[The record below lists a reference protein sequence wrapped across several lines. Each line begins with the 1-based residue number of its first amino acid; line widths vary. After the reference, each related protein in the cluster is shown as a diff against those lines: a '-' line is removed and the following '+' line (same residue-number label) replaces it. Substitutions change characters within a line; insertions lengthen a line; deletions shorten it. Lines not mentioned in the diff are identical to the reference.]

1 MLPET
6 KIRVLENFY
15 GIDYVFFGKPISEVD
30 SCCPIL
36 KEEYLT
42 VKGALM
48 SVYIEML
55 KLIDHIPEPIEER
68 VEADDLLE
76 NAKWAADLAREN
88 AKEIVLTD
96 SAKESIKISMKQAL
110 KEDADVN
117 LTELLETKIRQKAY
131 GLAVD
136 NLLLA
141 RTLEESVDINNMN
154 EWEGRIMEDSY
165 KVLRDDLVERAWSI
179 LEDDIE

>member
-15 GIDYVFFGKPISEVD
+15 GIDYVFFGKQISEVD

-36 KEEYLT
+36 TEEYLT

>member
-15 GIDYVFFGKPISEVD
+15 GLDYVFFGRPISEYD

-55 KLIDHIPEPIEER
+55 KLIDHMPDPLSEKVDSEQ
-68 VEADDLLE
+68 LME

-88 AKEIVLTD
+88 AKDIVLTNE
-96 SAKESIKISMKQAL
+96 SKQSIKIALKQAL
-110 KEDADVN
+110 QEDANVN
-117 LTELLETKIRQKAY
+117 LTQLLETKIRQKALS
-131 GLAVD
+131 LAVD

-141 RTLEESVDINNMN
+141 RTLEEAADISPLN
-154 EWEGRIMEDSY
+154 EFLFQEV
-165 KVLRDDLVERAWSI
+165 VLN
-179 LEDDIE
+179 